1 MHVLYIY
8 IYNYIYTR
16 IYIYVHA
23 CIQVNIPTI
32 SPKLGELARRQG
44 CMAMTLCRVHLSKSV
59 LSRVSDD
66 HAYPGVPEDDK
77 SVARWW
83 FQMFNQSIIWG
94 FDQTYIIIY
103 AYFSLDSYMYNSIC
117 YIYMYYTTLHPAV
130 VVRLPL
136 QPLQPPQKTQLHPPV
151 GPSVDSLCH
160 PWFTATN
167 LSYRCPIFET
177 SATALCGTTGIH
189 Q

>member
-1 MHVLYIY
+1 MQCNVCMHVLYIY
-8 IYNYIYTR
+8 PCIYTH

-94 FDQTYIIIY
+94 FDQTYITIY
-103 AYFSLDSYMYNSIC
+103 AYFSLDSYTYNCIC
-117 YIYMYYTTLHPAV
+117 YIYIYVCVYNILYIICACMYV
-130 VVRLPL
+130 CV
-136 QPLQPPQKTQLHPPV
+136 
-151 GPSVDSLCH
+151 
-160 PWFTATN
+160 
-167 LSYRCPIFET
+167 
-177 SATALCGTTGIH
+177 CGTCRKLGTLQLNWFNFGR
-189 Q
+189 QTAQ

>member
-1 MHVLYIY
+1 MYACTVY
-8 IYNYIYTR
+8 IYNYIYTH

-117 YIYMYYTTLHPAV
+117 YIYICTTPHYI
-130 VVRLPL
+130 
-136 QPLQPPQKTQLHPPV
+136 QQLQPPQKTQLHPPV

-160 PWFTATN
+160 P
-167 LSYRCPIFET
+167 
-177 SATALCGTTGIH
+177 
-189 Q
+189 